1 MKEKEVTRSARE
13 PVKITTRVGTCAPT
27 PSTGHRQ
34 QVRRLS
40 TSRKRNQTQ
49 TEQLEGTGPLQVP
62 GRPARD
68 APERDPAPPP
78 GNQVNNRVDPGG
90 RGASCRPEKT
100 IEKRGR
106 KAETTL
112 PADEVL
118 VMLSGKTH
126 QQMQR
131 WVGKA
136 LSRSKMLAEPEGVSP

>member
-1 MKEKEVTRSARE
+1 MCPHTFHGAQAAGTAPVHFQEEKPDPDGAAR
-13 PVKITTRVGTCAPT
+13 
-27 PSTGHRQ
+27 GHRPAA
-34 QVRRLS
+34 
-40 TSRKRNQTQ
+40 
-49 TEQLEGTGPLQVP
+49 GP
-62 GRPARD
+62 REAARD